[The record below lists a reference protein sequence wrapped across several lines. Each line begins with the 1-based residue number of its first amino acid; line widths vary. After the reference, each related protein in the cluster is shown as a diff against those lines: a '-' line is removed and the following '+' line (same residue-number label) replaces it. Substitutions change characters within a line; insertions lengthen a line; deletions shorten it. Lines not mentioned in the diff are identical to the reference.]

1 MYLALLYGQL
11 RLNTFAFGDCLS
23 GSVLSGL
30 NTTVTDGYLGIEP
43 FNRPRPRQSTCM
55 ISSLDPVHSKDA
67 DFFHP
72 PRGRE
77 FTKIHFCSF
86 DRVQGARIYHT
97 LEKLKR
103 SLTFSNMLSCSFVSG
118 LYHQRCTH
126 RLS

>member
-55 ISSLDPVHSKDA
+55 ILSLDPVHSKVVA
-67 DFFHP
+67 FFYP
-72 PRGRE
+72 PRPPGSAKMAGNSRK
-77 FTKIHFCSF
+77 FTSVALIVFKEPESI
-86 DRVQGARIYHT
+86 IP
-97 LEKLKR
+97 
-103 SLTFSNMLSCSFVSG
+103 
-118 LYHQRCTH
+118 
-126 RLS
+126 